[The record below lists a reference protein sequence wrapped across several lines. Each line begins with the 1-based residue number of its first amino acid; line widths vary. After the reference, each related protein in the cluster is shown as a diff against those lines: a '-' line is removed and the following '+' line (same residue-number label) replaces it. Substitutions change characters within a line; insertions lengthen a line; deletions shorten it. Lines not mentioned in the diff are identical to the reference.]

1 MLSKE
6 HSKQNS
12 QSRHCLKPV
21 SYEECIYI
29 VREVEPLD
37 RAYFITRGTAWTYTT
52 TRTNGE
58 ATPSSSQS
66 EWLEKGG
73 FFGEELI
80 EWGLDLGQQA
90 SSDIFNLP
98 LSTKIFKSHT
108 KVEAYALMATDLKN
122 IVSQINDAASKLH
135 SALRHNKENQ
145 KQKGKSY
152 QWELAKFICN
162 TSQ

>member
-1 MLSKE
+1 MLGATCFVKRWSNQSWKWYATVW
-6 HSKQNS
+6 S
-12 QSRHCLKPV
+12 QSPTK
-21 SYEECIYI
+21 SASTF
-29 VREVEPLD
+29 REVEPLD

-66 EWLEKGG
+66 KWLEKGG

-98 LSTKIFKSHT
+98 LSAKIFKSHT

-135 SALRHNKENQ
+135 SALRHNKEN
-145 KQKGKSY
+145 
-152 QWELAKFICN
+152 
-162 TSQ
+162 

>member
-1 MLSKE
+1 MPVLREKMIE
-6 HSKQNS
+6 PELKMICD
-12 QSRHCLKPV
+12 CLKPV

-37 RAYFITRGTAWTYTT
+37 RAYFITQCTLWTYTT
-52 TRTNGE
+52 THTNGE
-58 ATPSSSQS
+58 DPSSSKS
-66 EWLEKGG
+66 KWLEKGG

-108 KVEAYALMATDLKN
+108 KVEAYALMATDLKD

-135 SALRHNKENQ
+135 SALRHNKEN
-145 KQKGKSY
+145 
-152 QWELAKFICN
+152 
-162 TSQ
+162 

>member
-1 MLSKE
+1 MPVLREKMIE
-6 HSKQNS
+6 PELKMICD
-12 QSRHCLKPV
+12 CLKPV

-29 VREVEPLD
+29 VREGEPLD
-37 RAYFITRGTAWTYTT
+37 SAYFITRGTAWTYTT

-66 EWLEKGG
+66 KWLEKGG

-80 EWGLDLGQQA
+80 KWGLGLGQQA
-90 SSDIFNLP
+90 SSDIFDLP

-122 IVSQINDAASKLH
+122 IVLKLIMQPCATIKKIR
-135 SALRHNKENQ
+135 S
-145 KQKGKSY
+145 
-152 QWELAKFICN
+152 
-162 TSQ
+162 

>member
-1 MLSKE
+1 MSVLREKMIE
-6 HSKQNS
+6 PKLKMICD
-12 QSRHCLKPV
+12 CLKPV

-37 RAYFITRGTAWTYTT
+37 RAYFITQCTLWTYTT
-52 TRTNGE
+52 THTNGE
-58 ATPSSSQS
+58 DPSSSKS
-66 EWLEKGG
+66 KWLEKGG

-135 SALRHNKENQ
+135 SALRHNKEN
-145 KQKGKSY
+145 
-152 QWELAKFICN
+152 
-162 TSQ
+162 